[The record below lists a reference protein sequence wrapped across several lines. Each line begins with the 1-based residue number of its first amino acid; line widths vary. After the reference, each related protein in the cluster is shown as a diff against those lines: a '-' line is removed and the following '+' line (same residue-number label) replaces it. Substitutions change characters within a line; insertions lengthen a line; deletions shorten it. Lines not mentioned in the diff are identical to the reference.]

1 MRVVFDANV
10 LVSGMPASAGTM
22 FALIEHWRSGDIQL
36 VTSQHII
43 DEVRRAWTKPY
54 WQSRLSP
61 SQIDRALALIREE
74 AEVTPITIEVSGVA
88 SHMEDDL
95 VLAAAA
101 SAQVEVLVSGDTLL
115 RAIGQFHGID
125 ILSPPEMLYR
135 LASEGSR

>member
-22 FALIEHWRSGDIQL
+22 FALIEHWLSGDIQL

-74 AEVTPITIEVSGVA
+74 AEVTTITVEVSGIA
-88 SHMEDDL
+88 SHPEDDL
-95 VLAAAA
+95 VLAA
-101 SAQVEVLVSGDTLL
+101 AQVEVLVSGDTLL